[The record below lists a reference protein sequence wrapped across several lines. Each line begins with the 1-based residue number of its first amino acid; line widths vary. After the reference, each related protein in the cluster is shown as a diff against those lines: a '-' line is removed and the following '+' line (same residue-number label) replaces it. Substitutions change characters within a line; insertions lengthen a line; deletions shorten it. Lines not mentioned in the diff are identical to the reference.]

1 MLVAMNRRRFLTRG
15 AAALGGAGLAPN
27 LSMAQAPSPPPGA
40 IREPARDV
48 PIVESVDVVVC
59 GAGPAGVAAALS
71 AARAGARVRLIEG
84 HGQLGGIWTTGM
96 LSWVLDAG
104 NKTGVMAEIIARLDE
119 RARLIGNVR
128 WEKKGGV
135 PYDVEQMKL
144 ILEDMCRGAGV
155 QVRLHTHVA
164 AALKDGPRLTHCIC
178 ESKSGREAFAAK
190 AFIDCT
196 GDGDLAARAE
206 CGFDLGRPCQGPGGE
221 GPDRAGQM
229 QPMSLMCLVTGMDRD
244 ATAAFHDRHGRP
256 WAASK
261 DALLAEF
268 KRAGVEPS
276 YGRPTIFEIH
286 PQLYA
291 WMINHEYGVSGIN
304 AAQLTEATLR
314 AREEVHRDIDALR
327 MLGGIWKDVRI
338 VATAAQ
344 IGVREGRRIHG
355 RYTVTVDD
363 AIAGKTHED
372 AVCRVTFGIDVHS
385 TSKTHSTGIEGGK
398 VKGTKPYDIP
408 LRALIAKD
416 ADGLLMAG
424 RCISGD
430 FLAHSSYRVTGNSV
444 AMGEA
449 AGICAAAAASKGC
462 MPHEV
467 PWAAVAEK
475 MRKAQDA

>member
-1 MLVAMNRRRFLTRG
+1 MNRRNFLTQTV
-15 AAALGGAGLAPN
+15 AAVAGAGLGGSAVAAEAGVAP
-27 LSMAQAPSPPPGA
+27 AGA
-40 IREPARDV
+40 IREPAKDV
-48 PIVESVDVVVC
+48 PVVESVDVVVC
-59 GAGPAGVAAALS
+59 GAGPAGIAAAIT
-71 AARAGARVRLIEG
+71 AARAGARVKLIEG

-96 LSWVLDAG
+96 LSWLLDVA
-104 NKTGVMAEIIARLDE
+104 NKGGVMKQIIERLDE

-128 WEKKGGV
+128 WKGKGGV

-144 ILEDMCRGAGV
+144 VLDEMCRGAGV
-155 QVRLHTHVA
+155 SVRLHTHVA
-164 AALKDGPRLTHCIC
+164 AALRDGSRITHCIC
-178 ESKSGREAFAAK
+178 ESKSGREAFAAG

-196 GDGDLAARAE
+196 GDGDLAARAG
-206 CGFDLGRPCQGPGGE
+206 CGFDLGRPSMGQGGE
-221 GPDRAGQM
+221 GPERAGET
-229 QPMSLMCLVTGMDRD
+229 QPMSLMCLVTGIDRE
-244 ATAAFHDRHGRP
+244 ATAAFHDREGRP

-276 YGRPTIFEIH
+276 YGKPTIFEIH
-286 PQLYA
+286 PELYA
-291 WMINHEYGVSGIN
+291 WMINHEYGVLGTD
-304 AAQLTEATLR
+304 AAQLTAATMQ
-314 AREEVHRDIDALR
+314 AREELHRDIDALR

-363 AIAGKTHED
+363 AVAARTHED

-398 VKGTKPYDIP
+398 VKGLTKPYDIP

-430 FLAHSSYRVTGNSV
+430 FLAHSSYRVTGNAV

-449 AGICAAAAASKGC
+449 AGICAAVAASKKC

-467 PWAAVAEK
+467 AW
-475 MRKAQDA
+475 DAIAGRLKEAREA